1 MPTMMVD
8 RKMVADTQSDA
19 TTVEVEDV
27 PVRSSKLLVVMVDW
41 IHRPMKLGSVSVV
54 ASMLDQWH
62 PHRL

>member
-41 IHRPMKLGSVSVV
+41 IHSCCFD
-54 ASMLDQWH
+54 A
-62 PHRL
+62 